1 MTPKHRAPIERIFEI
16 IKMLKTGKK
25 MNASTLATHFEVDRK
40 TIQRDITFVRD
51 RLKMPISYNPHTNSI
66 ETL

>member
-1 MTPKHRAPIERIFEI
+1 
-16 IKMLKTGKK
+16 MLKTGKK

-40 TIQRDITFVRD
+40 SIQRDITFVRD